1 MCGGDFLAPKRA
13 TEKPVNMTQEV
24 EVVNPTVSVMHY
36 VAPVLMVAVICGAAI
51 AALALITR

>member
-13 TEKPVNMTQEV
+13 TETQEV
-24 EVVNPTVSVMHY
+24 ETVKQTVSVMHY
-36 VAPVLMVAVICGAAI
+36 VAPVLMAVVVCGAAI